1 MLVVISIIVI
11 LGALS
16 FPVLSGVMER
26 AKKTQAKNDLVQIVT
41 AVRAYHTEYGK
52 YPLAGWEQGND
63 VTFAVDSFQD
73 QLFNVLRANGSG
85 RDNPTSA
92 SPDDNQNPRRLP
104 FLQVKDAPDRTNP
117 RGGIVPNNAS
127 ANQGMFVDPWGTPYI
142 VRMDGNYDNALNNP
156 YGTNAGANPLREN
169 VIAWSVGKD
178 KTSSAPTTHLNAGPG
193 GGDLRTGTNADDIIS
208 WQ

>member
-1 MLVVISIIVI
+1 MISIIIV

-16 FPVLSGVMER
+16 FPVLSGVMDR

-41 AVRAYHTEYGK
+41 AVRAYYTEYGK
-52 YPLAGWEQGND
+52 YPLAGWEQGSD
-63 VTFAVDSFQD
+63 VTFAVDSYQD

-92 SPDDNQNPRRLP
+92 SADDNQNPRRLA
-104 FLQVKDAPDRTNP
+104 FLQVKDATDRTNP

-142 VRMDGNYDNALNNP
+142 VRLDGNYDNELNNP
-156 YGTNAGANPLREN
+156 YGTNAGSNPLREN

-178 KTSSAPTTHLNAGPG
+178 RTSSAPTTHLNAAAG
-193 GGDLRTGTNADDIIS
+193 GGDFRTGTNRDDIIS